1 MILFLLFEKEEM
13 ELYKEEKKRQA
24 FWLGDKEEM
33 WVTVKVIKLRKQES
47 LRTALTRTHFSKS
60 SLLQMC

>member
-1 MILFLLFEKEEM
+1 M
-13 ELYKEEKKRQA
+13 ELYKKKKKTRA
-24 FWLGDKEEM
+24 FWLIDKEEM

-47 LRTALTRTHFSKS
+47 LWTALTRTHFSKS